1 MHQYLILYLTVY
13 SNCMSTERNASAAK
27 EELRQRIMEA
37 LKNCYDPE
45 IPINIVDLGL
55 VYDVV
60 ISDDNEVFLRIGLT
74 APGCPV
80 GYLLEEE
87 VVQEVSKIPEVKRV
101 DVEIART
108 PLWSPDR
115 MSEDA
120 RRQLGLL

>member
-1 MHQYLILYLTVY
+1 MEAAGT
-13 SNCMSTERNASAAK
+13 SNPNSK
-27 EELRQRIMEA
+27 EELKRKIMEA

-87 VVQEVSKIPEVKRV
+87 VIQEVSKIPEVKRV
-101 DVEIART
+101 EVEIART
-108 PLWSPDR
+108 PLWTPDR
-115 MSEDA
+115 MSEEA
-120 RRQLGLL
+120 KRQLGLL

>member
-1 MHQYLILYLTVY
+1 MAMEKDTSLDG
-13 SNCMSTERNASAAK
+13 K
-27 EELRQRIMEA
+27 EELRQKIMEA

-60 ISDDNEVFLRIGLT
+60 ISDSNEVFLRIGLT

-87 VVQEVSKIPEVKRV
+87 VIQEVSKIPDVKKV
-101 DVEIART
+101 EVEIART
-108 PLWSPDR
+108 PVWTPDR

-120 RRQLGLL
+120 RRQLGLF

>member
-1 MHQYLILYLTVY
+1 
-13 SNCMSTERNASAAK
+13 
-27 EELRQRIMEA
+27 
-37 LKNCYDPE
+37 
-45 IPINIVDLGL
+45 
-55 VYDVV
+55 
-60 ISDDNEVFLRIGLT
+60 
-74 APGCPV
+74 V

-108 PLWSPDR
+108 PLWTPDR

>member
-1 MHQYLILYLTVY
+1 MAMEKNTSLDG
-13 SNCMSTERNASAAK
+13 K
-27 EELRQRIMEA
+27 EELRQKIMEA

-60 ISDDNEVFLRIGLT
+60 ISDSNEVFLRIGLT

-87 VVQEVSKIPEVKRV
+87 VIQEVSKIPDVKKV
-101 DVEIART
+101 EVEIART
-108 PLWSPDR
+108 PVWTPDR

-120 RRQLGLL
+120 RRQLGLF